1 MLGRVEQAE
10 AGVVTKNAPYGKVI
24 TVSQTE
30 IKTIGGGP
38 NGRFQLITHQV
49 EMPVSYSVYPEVSEK
64 NDVW

>member
-10 AGVVTKNAPYGKVI
+10 VGVMTISASYGRMMS
-24 TVSQTE
+24 VSQTE

-38 NGRFQLITHQV
+38 DGRFQFITY
-49 EMPVSYSVYPEVSEK
+49 EMELPVPYSVYPEISEE